1 MNYAEMSVAIPYH
14 GRADFFKET
23 LETLLNQTCKNFE
36 IVISDDSNNEND
48 LSALDA
54 LVKEFGLRGLKISV
68 VRTKPNLGAILNTRQ
83 AVDACKNDIVRIL
96 HTDDCL
102 APKTIELELEIFN
115 KFPDTFFAFHNLT
128 VFREKFI
135 PNENNSWSDKTWV
148 DNWLKDKN
156 YINSIIPSCLVFNKK
171 VLAEVG
177 FFNTEFEFMYDW
189 EYQIRL
195 FEYAYL
201 NNKRVVEIEAGYVGW
216 RISKM
221 SESYTKSMLC
231 YRDSRNIIKLMKKSY
246 AKIGKRLNISK
257 KGIKRFKRIFDNRIE
272 QEASC
277 SGANS
282 RLPLR
287 LYPRKIFHFL
297 SGSIKSLCDFIKKT
311 QAKNAAKSA
320 LKAQAPLV
328 FDDNYLS
335 YSKFPMYAKDVKIAP
350 NFDDIEKTAI
360 VICGSIV
367 EENNFTYET
376 ALLYK
381 KFYKNKNADIILST
395 YADTDEALLN
405 DFRALGVEIVLSD
418 KIRANGIDDINHKI
432 TLAKYGID
440 KADTLKC
447 KYVLKTDT
455 DDRFYNPDTLLF
467 LINLLKQYSK
477 NAKSELKNRII
488 ACSKDSFLHR
498 FYGISSKFLFGELV
512 DIKKYWNVEFD
523 NSDHNELKTVSNKEC
538 FIKHSGDTYVLK
550 HFLKNI
556 KHELKD
562 DINDSLEVYA
572 NYFVIIDKEQINLYR
587 LKKSNKTSQYD
598 FYFPNLMKECL
609 FLDWF
614 NLYSNKDKIKSNL
627 SDFK

>member
-23 LETLLNQTCKNFE
+23 LETLLNQTNKNFE

-48 LSALDA
+48 LAALDT
-54 LVKEFGLRGLKISV
+54 LVKEYGLKGLKISV

-135 PNENNSWSDKTWV
+135 PNENNRWSDKTWV

-156 YINSIIPSCLVFNKK
+156 YINSIIPSCLVINKK

-246 AKIGKRLNISK
+246 AKIGKKLDINK

-272 QEASC
+272 QEVTSN
-277 SGANS
+277 GANL

-320 LKAQAPLV
+320 LKAQAPLL
-328 FDDNYLS
+328 FDDNFLS

-350 NFDDIEKTAI
+350 NFDDVEKTAI
-360 VICGSIV
+360 VICGPIV
-367 EENNFTYET
+367 KENNFTYET

-381 KFYKNKNADIILST
+381 KFYKNKNVGIILST

-405 DFRALGVEIVLSD
+405 DFRALGVEVVLSD
-418 KIRANGIDDINHKI
+418 KIRANGVDDINHKI
-432 TLAKYGID
+432 TLAKFGIE
-440 KADTLKC
+440 KADNLKC
-447 KYVLKTDT
+447 KYVLKTAADE
-455 DDRFYNPDTLLF
+455 RFYNPDTVAF
-467 LINLLKQYSK
+467 LINLLKQYPK
-477 NAKSELKNRII
+477 NAKYELKNRII
-488 ACSKDSFLHR
+488 ACSKDSFVHR
-498 FYGISSKFLFGELV
+498 VYGICSKFLFGELA
-512 DIKKYWNVEFD
+512 DIKKYWSVEFD
-523 NSDHNELKTVSNKEC
+523 NSDPGELKAISKKER
-538 FIKHSGDTYVLK
+538 FIKYSGDSYVLRN
-550 HFLKNI
+550 FLKNI
-556 KHELKD
+556 KHNLKD
-562 DINDSLEVYA
+562 DIDDSLEVYA

-587 LKKSNKTSQYD
+587 LKNSNKTSQYD
-598 FYFPNLMKECL
+598 LYFPNIMKECL

-614 NLYSNKDKIKSNL
+614 NLYSNKNKVKYSL
-627 SDFK
+627 SDL

>member
-23 LETLLNQTCKNFE
+23 LETLLNQTNKNFE

-48 LSALDA
+48 LAALDT
-54 LVKEFGLRGLKISV
+54 LVKEFGLKGLKISV

-135 PNENNSWSDKTWV
+135 PNENNRWSDKTWV

-156 YINSIIPSCLVFNKK
+156 YINSIIPSCLVINKK

-320 LKAQAPLV
+320 LKAQAPLL
-328 FDDNYLS
+328 FDDNFLS

-350 NFDDIEKTAI
+350 NFDDVEKTAI
-360 VICGSIV
+360 VICGPIV
-367 EENNFTYET
+367 KENNFTYET

-381 KFYKNKNADIILST
+381 KFYKNKNVGIILST

-405 DFRALGVEIVLSD
+405 DFRALGVEVVLSD
-418 KIRANGIDDINHKI
+418 KIRANGVDDINHKI
-432 TLAKYGID
+432 TLAKFGIE
-440 KADTLKC
+440 KADNLKC
-447 KYVLKTDT
+447 KYVLKTAADE
-455 DDRFYNPDTLLF
+455 RFYNPDTVAF
-467 LINLLKQYSK
+467 LINLLKQYPK
-477 NAKSELKNRII
+477 NAKSELKSRII
-488 ACSKDSFLHR
+488 ACSKDSFVYR
-498 FYGISSKFLFGELV
+498 VYGICSKFLFGELA
-512 DIKKYWNVEFD
+512 DIKKYWSVEFD
-523 NSDHNELKTVSNKEC
+523 NSDLGELKAISKKER
-538 FIKHSGDTYVLK
+538 FIRHSGDSYVLRN
-550 HFLKNI
+550 FLKNI
-556 KHELKD
+556 KHNLKD
-562 DINDSLEVYA
+562 DIDDSLEVYA

-587 LKKSNKTSQYD
+587 LKNSNKTSQYD
-598 FYFPNLMKECL
+598 LYFPNIMKECL

-614 NLYSNKDKIKSNL
+614 NLYSNKNKVKYSL
-627 SDFK
+627 SDL